1 MLALAEILGLVI
13 LNALIH
19 TAFTRWKLARRTSP
33 AKRYS
38 KVRISTHYPL
48 HPSPVASA
56 LSFEGATEHAAP
68 GRPAGID
75 W

>member
-19 TAFTRWKLARRTSP
+19 TAFTRWRLARRTTGP
-33 AKRYS
+33 KRTS

-48 HPSPVASA
+48 YPSPVASA
-56 LSFEGATEHAAP
+56 LRFEGAPEHAALV
-68 GRPAGID
+68 RPAGID

>member
-56 LSFEGATEHAAP
+56 LNFEGAPEHAAP
-68 GRPAGID
+68 VRPAGID